1 MRCCVPIIVTSVM
14 TTLVMTIAP
23 VARAQVAVVRDAIP
37 PPPPPPVA
45 DAAVVVE
52 EYPSEVSLAGQVVRT
67 KQVEV
72 RGSNEKFL
80 VALLDTGDGQR
91 EVVDLGPTA
100 NFRATPLYT
109 GDQISLRG
117 VRSTLG
123 RFHVVLATQVNIG
136 GDLVAIKRVVPPA
149 FSAAV
154 TAPTGYPV
162 AERMVRIDG
171 RIENLRAARLSSS
184 RQEHVVAEVVTRNGR
199 ALVVDLGPPSALWRA
214 DVKQGEWITIQG
226 QEMNV
231 RNRPVL
237 LALEINKNGI
247 PHLIDRD
254 LVRSDAAVV
263 ERTTVPDPATRV
275 VDRQVAP

>member
-1 MRCCVPIIVTSVM
+1 MRSCLPVSVC
-14 TTLVMTIAP
+14 LLIAAMAP
-23 VARAQVAVVRDAIP
+23 LARGQVAAVRDEIP
-37 PPPPPPVA
+37 PPPPRVA

-52 EYPSEVSLAGQVVRT
+52 EYPAEVSLAGQVVRT
-67 KQVEV
+67 KQVDV
-72 RGSNEKFL
+72 RDSNEKFL
-80 VALLDTGDGQR
+80 VALVDTGDGQR
-91 EVVDLGPTA
+91 AIVELGPTA

-109 GDQISLRG
+109 GDQIALRG
-117 VRSTLG
+117 VRATLG
-123 RFHVVLATQVNIG
+123 KFHVVLATQVNVG
-136 GDLVAIKRVVPPA
+136 SDFVAIKRVVPPA
-149 FSAAV
+149 VSAAV
-154 TAPTGYPV
+154 AVPTGYPV

-171 RIENLRAARLSSS
+171 RIENLRTARLGGS
-184 RQEHVVAEVVTRNGR
+184 RQEHVIAEVVTRNGR
-199 ALVVDLGPPSALWRA
+199 ALVVDLGPPSAIWRA

-237 LALEINKNGI
+237 LALEINKSGI

-263 ERTTVPDPATRV
+263 EKTTVPDPAARV